1 MFKRKIPENP
11 LHKFEILKEP
21 ISMEKMNILL
31 NIEVSLISLMVESA
45 IQCRKHISSTLS

>member
-11 LHKFEILKEP
+11 LHKFEFLKES

-31 NIEVSLISLMVESA
+31 NIEVSLISLVVESA
-45 IQCRKHISSTLS
+45 IQCRKHFSSTLS